1 MLALALVVMS
11 FPTGA
16 LATEDNEHHNDDNHT
31 PSCTIT
37 ASPTSIIS
45 GNSTT
50 LTLHLTNASTGT
62 VDHGVGALSNNG
74 TAVVS
79 PTATTTYT
87 ATVTVQHEGGDDE
100 DQDED
105 NDDNDDDDSAPQT
118 VTCSVEVGVSTPVA
132 PPVVVTNSCV
142 APSTLDQSGQRTIGV
157 SPDGAG
163 SQLQEITNAA
173 GYTVTV
179 GTDQTNDQA
188 WTGTNNTVHFSAKFL
203 AKFAGDKHVFGYFQN
218 GTTTFTPVFKD
229 DASIG
234 GAYASVPVN
243 GTQTFDLTNVSDV
256 VFAIVDVSSGKTYAT
271 KTSLN
276 TDSNQHAVVY
286 NPSANTYAIGF
297 EDLELGDHDYNDLV
311 VEVKVTGC
319 ENPNQITIVATKIV
333 CDNESDLPDAM
344 GGSHTTDANT
354 AANFLANHPSCHL
367 AKDWQFEWGNQSA
380 ADAGRDFVGHAT
392 GYTTSGAT
400 AANGTVSINVPL
412 AGVTEVHVRELLKDG
427 FIPFTYD
434 STHTSDADT
443 VSAELSCSN
452 DGLHYDNFDFIR
464 NPVAGNTYYCVAWNA
479 PKAHAPVCN
488 PEINLV
494 QNGGFEAPDVAT
506 NSYDIVPDSNP
517 LLKWLVAW
525 TSPQDGGR
533 LGLEIQDH
541 VAGDPAG
548 GAQHAELDG
557 DHPVTISQQLAT
569 VPGQSYTINFK
580 YSPRAGRN
588 AADNTIKVKVDG
600 SVLGADLAV
609 DGTANGNTVWL
620 PYTRTFVA
628 DSASTLLEFADTG
641 TDTSYGGYLDDVSVS
656 CVADETPTCPE
667 GQHFN
672 VDHICVPDV
681 QECSVDAVTTLLSGD
696 QGEGELIT
704 AALGNGAAKL
714 VASPN
719 GAWFAPGIGD
729 GKWIWKDTF
738 TSNTDAQ
745 NPTSQTFERNFQ
757 ITGTPL
763 DATLT
768 IAADNTYDV
777 KVNGHQECSNL
788 TEFNYGATV
797 NCTIP
802 AADMVTGWNSLDITV
817 TNKPIEG
824 STGANNPAG
833 LSYKLVTHDNQCSV
847 PENPTTGTLVIVKE
861 TTGGDGSFDFDVT
874 GNDSSTDAD
883 VDTTEGSGSTQV
895 SLPAGEYNVT
905 ETGASGWT
913 LNSVSCVYDE
923 ESIGNSIP
931 NGEAISLKAGD
942 TVTCTF
948 HNTKNDDST
957 PTPTSGTTGSGHG
970 KKKSSGEVLG
980 ASTCSPLLTDYLK
993 FGWKNNEDQVKKLQQ
1008 FLNDHLGISLPISG
1022 FFGPATFNAVKQ
1034 FQTKYGNDVLIPW
1047 VGLPASG
1054 ISGQNTPTGY
1064 VYQTTRWKINNIW
1077 CPGSESFPTVLN

>member
-1 MLALALVVMS
+1 MHSTKLAKTLKALQAAMLALMLVAMS
-11 FPTGA
+11 FP
-16 LATEDNEHHNDDNHT
+16 
-31 PSCTIT
+31 
-37 ASPTSIIS
+37 
-45 GNSTT
+45 
-50 LTLHLTNASTGT
+50 
-62 VDHGVGALSNNG
+62 VGAF
-74 TAVVS
+74 A
-79 PTATTTYT
+79 
-87 ATVTVQHEGGDDE
+87 
-100 DQDED
+100 D
-105 NDDNDDDDSAPQT
+105 NDDNENENEHGHTAVQICHKPDTQDAHVLTVDDDA
-118 VTCSVEVGVSTPVA
+118 VSGHLGHGDYLIDGQHPAEGCVPPA
-132 PPVVVTNSCV
+132 PVVDLCSNLDGNQASVPAGYTGNEDHICSKIPVVNSCV
-142 APSTLDQSGQRTIGV
+142 APSTLDQSGQRTVGV

-179 GTDQTNDQA
+179 GTDQTNTQA
-188 WTGTNNTVHFSAKFL
+188 WTGSNNTVHFSAKFL
-203 AKFAGDKHVFGYFQN
+203 AKFAGDKHVFGYFAN

-333 CDNESDLPDAM
+333 CDNESDIPNAM
-344 GGSHTTDANT
+344 GGSHTTSATT
-354 AANFLANHPSCHL
+354 AATFLANHPSCH
-367 AKDWQFEWGNQSA
+367 AVPNWQFEWGNQSA
-380 ADAGRDFVGHAT
+380 TDAGRDFVGHAA

-400 AANGTVSINVPL
+400 AADGTVSINVPL
-412 AGVTEVHVRELLKDG
+412 AGVTEVHVREVLKDG

-434 STHTSDADT
+434 STHTSDADH

-541 VAGDPAG
+541 VAGDPAV

-580 YSPRAGRN
+580 YSPRAGRT

-609 DGTANGNTVWL
+609 DGTANANTVWL

-628 DSASTLLEFADTG
+628 DSTSTLLEFADTG

-672 VDHICVPDV
+672 NDHICVPDV
-681 QECSVDAVTTLLSGD
+681 QECSADAVTTLLSGD

-729 GKWIWKDTF
+729 GKWIWKDVF
-738 TSNTDAQ
+738 TSDTDAQ

-833 LSYKLVTHDNQCSV
+833 LSYKLVTHDNQCTV
-847 PENPTTGTLVIVKE
+847 PDPTTGTLIIVKE

-883 VDTTEGSGSTQV
+883 VDTTEGSGSTEV
-895 SLPAGEYNVT
+895 SLAAGEYNVT

-923 ESIGNSIP
+923 ESVGNSIP

-957 PTPTSGTTGSGHG
+957 PTITTSGTTGSGHG

-1008 FLNDHLGISLPISG
+1008 FLNDHLGLTLPISG